1 MATTSKF
8 APRVCLKACE
18 DSKFAPIVYLK
29 ACEDSKFVPAV
40 CLKGCEE
47 SNYFVNIV
55 VNTKKCFP
63 FFEA

>member
-8 APRVCLKACE
+8 APRVC
-18 DSKFAPIVYLK
+18 LK